1 MKKYM
6 YVILIIILTVC
17 ILASVFFVSFA
28 SSKGDEKEKLAQKA
42 QEEIKYIETTL
53 FSMLNELQNIS
64 FDIYRLTIENKEKQN
79 VTEGSEASQ
88 EESSS
93 SSEESSSSEN
103 TSKENQ
109 TQKKYSM
116 ENASILLNKQE
127 EVDWDYQK
135 VTIETLYP
143 YWNTTM
149 VDLHE
154 LGVNSEDITKFS
166 RITR

>member
-116 ENASILLNKQE
+116 ENASILLNKQD

>member
-1 MKKYM
+1 M

>member
-1 MKKYM
+1 M

-116 ENASILLNKQE
+116 ENASILLNKQD

>member
-1 MKKYM
+1 M

-28 SSKGDEKEKLAQKA
+28 SSERDEKEKLAQKA

-116 ENASILLNKQE
+116 ENASILLNKQD
-127 EVDWDYQK
+127 EVGWDYQK